1 MMPSDSIYDARYI
14 ELQNEIKQQEDELN
28 ILNSQ
33 EYQSS
38 INNLNKE
45 QWQTIRIPMKHFP
58 IRESAID
65 LKRIK
70 NIVFAFEDKA
80 KLQIDNIKL
89 TN

>member
-1 MMPSDSIYDARYI
+1 MNEATNVAI
-14 ELQNEIKQQEDELN
+14 EDYNGKKMDIDLAK
-28 ILNSQ
+28 
-33 EYQSS
+33 Y